1 MSTPVRDAS
10 TLAHPEDAASP
21 EGRALSALGRVLA
34 AQDVGSMYD
43 SAKRELRALFARDP
57 IDALVVTCLGSAW
70 LFYVAERDENPKVRS
85 FADALVFVSTSF
97 SVGYCDFVAVTS
109 AGKAI
114 ASTLNAIG
122 PSMASRA
129 LETPAAERAEAQ
141 REAIATQR
149 EAIDAQRALIARID
163 ALVTSLEERTKPAP

>member
-1 MSTPVRDAS
+1 MSAPVRDTS
-10 TLAHPEDAASP
+10 TLAPPEDAASP
-21 EGRALSALGRVLA
+21 EARALSAH
-34 AQDVGSMYD
+34 DVESMYD

-85 FADALVFVSTSF
+85 FVDALVFVSTSL

-114 ASTLNAIG
+114 ASALNAIG
-122 PSMASRA
+122 PSMAARA
-129 LETPAAERAEAQ
+129 LEPPAAERAEAQ

-163 ALVTSLEERTKPAP
+163 ALVTSLEERSKPAP